1 MQSKPIKTVVIL
13 GGGAAGWLT
22 AGVIASEH
30 CANSAQGVSVKV
42 IESPEVST
50 IGVGEGTWPSMR
62 GTLAK
67 IGISETDLFKECDAS
82 FKQGAKFAKW
92 KTGKDD
98 DFYYHP
104 LVLPNGS
111 NEVDLVRAWKRR
123 SDGVSFSNAVCHQE
137 ALCENGLAP
146 KQIQTPEYAHV
157 ANYAYHL
164 DSTKLGLFLRKHCVE
179 KLGVEYIADH
189 VVDVL
194 SEDDGSIQALATKV
208 SGHVLGDLFVDCSG
222 MTSLLLGKH
231 FGIPLVSKKHV
242 LFNDAAIATHVPY
255 LDELDPI
262 ASHTISTAQS
272 SGWIWD
278 IGLPTRKG
286 VGAVFS
292 SSHINDDNAQQELQ
306 NHIAH
311 SVGSELAASLSYRK
325 ISFNPGH
332 RELFWYK
339 NCVAVGMSAGFIEP
353 LEASALVLVESAA
366 GMISAE
372 LPANTAVMNLV
383 AKRYNKRFS
392 YYWETIIDFLKLH
405 YVLSERRDSEYW
417 RDNVHTDSM
426 PEKLK
431 EMLDLWKYHVPNR
444 FDFPLAEEM
453 FPAASW
459 QYVLYGMGFET
470 VDRETELKMVDE
482 NRYSH
487 LYMENQKFI
496 SKCLSALPTNR
507 DLINKIREYGMTKV

>member
-1 MQSKPIKTVVIL
+1 MECKPIKKVVIL

-30 CANSAQGVSVKV
+30 CASSPHGISVTV
-42 IESPEVST
+42 VESPEVST

-67 IGISETDLFKECDAS
+67 IGISETDLFNECDAS

-92 KTGKDD
+92 KTGCED

-111 NEVDLVRAWKRR
+111 NEVDLVRAWKKKNE
-123 SDGVSFSNAVCHQE
+123 GVSFSNAVCHQE

-164 DSTKLGLFLRKHCVE
+164 DSTKLGVFLRNHCFE
-179 KLGVEYIADH
+179 KLGVQYIADH
-189 VVDVL
+189 VVNVV
-194 SEDDGSIQALATKV
+194 SEGNGDIKALTTKV
-208 SGHVLGDLFVDCSG
+208 NGNVLGDLFIDCSG
-222 MTSLLLGKH
+222 MSSLLLGKH

-242 LFNDAAIATHVPY
+242 LFNDSAIATHVPY
-255 LDELDPI
+255 LDPQAPI

-278 IGLPTRKG
+278 IGLPTRRG

-292 SSHINDDNAQQELQ
+292 SSHISDENAQHELE
-306 NHIAH
+306 NHIAD
-311 SVGSELAASLSYRK
+311 SVGEELASSLTYRK

-332 RELFWYK
+332 REQFWYK

-366 GMISAE
+366 SMISAE
-372 LPANTAVMNLV
+372 LPANSEVMGLV
-383 AKRYNKRFS
+383 AKRYNKRFN

-405 YVLSERRDSEYW
+405 YVLSERRDTDYW
-417 RDNVHTDSM
+417 LDNVCPASM
-426 PEKLK
+426 PDKLR
-431 EMLDLWKYHVPNR
+431 ELLTLWKYHVPNR

-470 VDRETELKMVDE
+470 AERDTELKMVDE
-482 NRYSH
+482 NRFSQ
-487 LYMENQKFI
+487 LYMENKKI
-496 SKCLSALPTNR
+496 IGKCLSALPTNR
-507 DLINKIREYGMTKV
+507 ELINKIREYGMNKV